1 MRRKVSLVALA
12 GAIAL
17 GLFGCGG
24 GYEQSS
30 GFSGMTVN
38 LSGQY
43 LVMSKS
49 PEILPNL
56 YSLQITQSGR
66 SIQALDNLGRTW
78 TGTMSDLTYYG
89 VYPTG
94 EEPGAA
100 DQTQQAQQQQQQQQ
114 TLPQSYHGEIYLT
127 MQTGGGPNTI
137 TGVLDTNI
145 DMAIATGQTGQQ
157 QQQTTITTTVIS
169 GTVVDS
175 SGNSGFIN
183 LYNSIGQQDTSQ
195 QPTP

>member
-17 GLFGCGG
+17 GLFGCGGG

-56 YSLQITQSGR
+56 YSLQITHSGR

-94 EEPGAA
+94 QEPGAA
-100 DQTQQAQQQQQQQQ
+100 DQQQQPGQQQQQQ
-114 TLPQSYHGEIYLT
+114 LPQSYHGEIYLT
-127 MQTGGGPNTI
+127 MQTGGGPNSI
-137 TGVLDTNI
+137 TGVVDTNI
-145 DMAIATGQTGQQ
+145 TVAIATGQQ
-157 QQQTTITTTVIS
+157 QQQQQTTNQTTVIS

-175 SGNSGFIN
+175 TGNSGFIN
-183 LYNSIGQQDTSQ
+183 LYNSIGQQDQGQ